1 MRVIL
6 LGAPGAGKGTYAS
19 RLKNDYNIPHI
30 SIGDLLRNAI
40 KEQTETGIKAKK
52 YVENGEFVPDEIVID
67 LLKERLTKEDAKKG
81 FFLDG
86 FPRTIKQAEM
96 LDKLIGI
103 DAVLSFNVQEETV
116 LRRLSTR
123 RICRN
128 CGETFNLIG
137 IPPKQEGIC
146 DKCGG
151 ELYQRE
157 DDKEETVLKRLNDY
171 NKKTSLLQNFYKTR
185 GILNTISCDLDL
197 NDPKCNVL
205 EECKEILNK
214 IFKKD

>member
-1 MRVIL
+1 MRIVL

-19 RLKNDYNIPHI
+19 KLKNTYNLPHI
-30 SIGDLLRNAI
+30 STGDLLRNAI
-40 KEQTETGIKAKK
+40 KQETEIGLKAKEYMDK
-52 YVENGEFVPDEIVID
+52 GEFVPDEVVID
-67 LLKERLTKEDAKKG
+67 LLKERLAQDDAKNG
-81 FFLDG
+81 VFLDG

-96 LDKLIGI
+96 LDKLIGVN
-103 DAVLSFNVQEETV
+103 AVLSFDVQKETV

-123 RICRN
+123 RICKD

-137 IPPKQEGIC
+137 VPPKQEGMC
-146 DKCGG
+146 DKCKG

-157 DDKEETVLKRLNDY
+157 DDKEETVLKRLEDY
-171 NKKTSLLQNFYKTR
+171 HKQTSLLQDFYKAR

-197 NDPKCNVL
+197 NDSQCNVL

-214 IFKKD
+214 IFRKA